1 MMRTVMVYNEKGGVG
16 KTTLSAQIGSALAIL
31 GHKVLMIDA
40 DPQAHLTVALK
51 QGKRPRLY
59 NLLVRADEEGG
70 AWNQCLTL
78 VTPELYQFP
87 HFAAKGAMYLVAG
100 NAETA
105 GIVGNVADSFALFN
119 KLEEV
124 EDVFDFVLID
134 TAPTRSTL
142 HAMLYLASDHIIIPT
157 QLEALSFDGI
167 KQTMQSLQRFS
178 RQREAVGLDEIG
190 LVALVPNMFRKT
202 TGLHNEN
209 LKLLRKPFAGVITAP
224 IPMTI
229 LWGELSQS
237 ECASIFAYHPKSRIA
252 RITWEI
258 VKGIVERVQNHA

>member
-1 MMRTVMVYNEKGGVG
+1 MRTVMVYNEKGGVG
-16 KTTLSAQIGSALAIL
+16 KTTLSAQIGAALAIK
-31 GHKVLMIDA
+31 GYKVLMIDA

-51 QGKRPRLY
+51 QPKRPYLY
-59 NLLVRADEEGG
+59 NLMVRDELDGG
-70 AWNQCLTL
+70 AWNQCLSL
-78 VTPELYQFP
+78 IAPQLYQFR
-87 HFAAKGAMYLVAG
+87 HFNAKGDLYLAPG

-105 GIVGNVADSFALFN
+105 GIVGNIADSFALFN

-124 EDVFDFVLID
+124 EDVFDYVFID

-142 HAMLYLASDHIIIPT
+142 HAMLYLASDYIIIPT

-167 KQTMQSLQRFS
+167 KQTLESLRRFS
-178 RQREAVGLDEIG
+178 RQRQAMGLGAIE
-190 LVALVPNMFRKT
+190 LVALIPNMFRKI

-209 LKLLRKPFAGVITAP
+209 LKLLRKPFAKVITEP

-237 ECASIFAYHPKSRIA
+237 EYASIFAYHPKSRIA
-252 RITWEI
+252 QITWEI
-258 VKGIVERVQNHA
+258 VKCVVERMENHG